1 MVCLNAVKIAETTGA
16 AAIITLTH
24 SGYTA
29 FQISAHRPTSRIIV
43 YSSNR
48 RVLTMLNLL
57 WGVRAFYYDMNKS
70 TDETVIQVNMLT
82 HHYGYVEKGDFVV
95 NLNAMPVYEGGKT
108 NTLRLTTI

>member
-43 YSSNR
+43 FSSNR

-57 WGVRAFYYDMNKS
+57 WGVRAFTM
-70 TDETVIQVNMLT
+70 T
-82 HHYGYVEKGDFVV
+82 
-95 NLNAMPVYEGGKT
+95 
-108 NTLRLTTI
+108 

>member
-43 YSSNR
+43 LQFKQKSSYHAEPFMGSKS
-48 RVLTMLNLL
+48 VLL
-57 WGVRAFYYDMNKS
+57 
-70 TDETVIQVNMLT
+70 
-82 HHYGYVEKGDFVV
+82 
-95 NLNAMPVYEGGKT
+95 
-108 NTLRLTTI
+108 